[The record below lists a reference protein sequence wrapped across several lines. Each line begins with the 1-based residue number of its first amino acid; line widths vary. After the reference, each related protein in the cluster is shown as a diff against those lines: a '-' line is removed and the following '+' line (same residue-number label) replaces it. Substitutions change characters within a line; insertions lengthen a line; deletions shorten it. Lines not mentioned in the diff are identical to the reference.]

1 MNDMK
6 RFLSIITILMATIF
20 NCFAQDTITGV
31 VNRIT
36 APYFEQ
42 NVCDTRFAITTTS
55 ETYYVMVDNYWPNPY
70 LEDLVIHYDTIAVG
84 NEISVIGNI
93 LEMEDGNGEAFS
105 VIDISQN
112 LNSTYQQIFGFFS
125 YRNIS
130 FPGPD
135 TISVAYFCDCYGTV
149 GYYICCNGELQINN
163 PCIINGRALI
173 TNKRYLFIG
182 NNEVWTNS
190 NGNSF
195 YVFNLVDALPYDV
208 ADISIDGIL
217 ASGNDLCL
225 TWPCNE
231 TSYLSLYNDEEYYY
245 LTNKREFQD
254 NYINDSLFMEGDS
267 VVASGFEST
276 HYDLFG
282 ANFKTM
288 EIVKLQSKKEKIL
301 TGLVSG
307 WGMPYTNLGMPIP
320 GAYLALINGNNEH
333 YEGYYIMKPNGG
345 FYTDEDFYIVNNDTI
360 HVTDQQI
367 SATFIPS
374 IFIDNWID
382 PYYRISITNVDFNEH
397 IETIRCTLAIVDNPL
412 YFGNTLAVTTQDND
426 IYYLKPYIYTH
437 TAPNHITI
445 GNKTIYVGDRFWAT
459 GAIST
464 WYDSNWGLHQVI
476 DITSVE
482 FDGIDE
488 SYSSEIQIYP
498 NPSNGI
504 IEIVS
509 EQPIENISV
518 YDCTGRVLVNK
529 YCGFSQVSFDLNDYK
544 GMAIIKTVLDNG
556 NTILS
561 KVIIE

>member
-1 MNDMK
+1 MK
-6 RFLSIITILMATIF
+6 KTFTLLIILLVAAF
-20 NCFAQDTITGV
+20 NGFAQDTITGV
-31 VNRIT
+31 VNRIA

-42 NVCDTRFAITTTS
+42 NVCNDRFAIVS
-55 ETYYVMVDNYWPNPY
+55 ENGTYYVMVDNYWPNPY
-70 LEDLVIHYDTIAVG
+70 LEDLVIHYDTIAIG
-84 NEISVIGNI
+84 NEISVIGNV
-93 LEMEDGNGEAFS
+93 LEMEDGNGDAFQT
-105 VIDISQN
+105 IDISKN
-112 LNSTYQQIFGFFS
+112 LNSNHQQIFGFFS

-135 TISVAYFCDCYGTV
+135 TISAAYFCDCYGTV
-149 GYYICCNGELQINN
+149 GYYICCNGELQIDN
-163 PCIINGRALI
+163 PCIISGRALI

-195 YVFNLVDALPYDV
+195 NVFNLVDALPYDV
-208 ADISIDGIL
+208 ADVSIDGAL
-217 ASGNDLCL
+217 TSENDLCL

-231 TSYLSLYNDEEYYY
+231 ASYLSLYNGEDFYY

-254 NYINDSLFMEGDS
+254 NYINDSLFLEGDS

-288 EIVKLQSKKEKIL
+288 EIVKLQSKEEKTLI
-301 TGLVSG
+301 GLVNG
-307 WGMPYTNLGMPIP
+307 WGMPYTNLGIPIP
-320 GAYLALINGNNEH
+320 GAYLALINGNNGH
-333 YEGYYIMKPNGG
+333 YDGYYIMKPNGG
-345 FYTDEDFYIVNNDTI
+345 FYSYEDFYIVNNDTI
-360 HVTDQQI
+360 HVTDQQL
-367 SATFIPS
+367 SVTFIPS

-382 PYYRISITNVDFNEH
+382 PYYQISITNVDFNEH

-426 IYYLKPYIYTH
+426 IYYIKPYIYAH

-445 GNKTIYVGDRFWAT
+445 DNKTIYVGDEFFAT
-459 GAIST
+459 GPIST

-482 FDGIDE
+482 FDGVDE
-488 SYSSEIQIYP
+488 SYSSEIQIFP

-509 EQPIENISV
+509 EHPIKQITV
-518 YDCTGRVLVNK
+518 YDNMGKIVHDRLCCSQNEIVDLSNCKGLFLIHLVYQDGHQTTNK
-529 YCGFSQVSFDLNDYK
+529 E
-544 GMAIIKTVLDNG
+544 IIK
-556 NTILS
+556 
-561 KVIIE
+561 